1 MHPPLPHRCAEHRAR
16 RPSRHPV
23 PASGARSWR
32 SALALGATLAL
43 LQAGAAAQTCNG
55 LPTSGAPRPP
65 EARKFALIATHC
77 PGIAEAGTPRR
88 ARQLDLYS
96 PDVPLDAPSAIAIPP
111 LATPPFAPPDRPSL
125 QPVRLPAAHPAADA
139 GRLPPEPAAPAR
151 PLDRAGQRVVD
162 LAPTLLQTAREH
174 GLDPLLM
181 HAIAHVESR
190 HDAQAVS
197 HAGARGVMQV
207 MPATASRLGVSQ
219 PERRLHDP
227 ATNLAASA
235 ALLRQLMARYPGELD
250 LVLAAYN
257 AGEGAVERHGRRVP
271 PFAETQDY
279 VRKVGAVYRRLS
291 EAFAVE
297 ADGRLVARDAGPDPR
312 RDPLRGPLRE
322 ASRDTRDTPPDI
334 TRPGASS

>member
-1 MHPPLPHRCAEHRAR
+1 MHPPLPHRCAEHPVH
-16 RPSRHPV
+16 RPSRHPL
-23 PASGARSWR
+23 PATGTRSWGT
-32 SALALGATLAL
+32 ALALGATLAL
-43 LQAGAAAQTCNG
+43 LQAGAAAQTCSG
-55 LPTSGAPRPP
+55 LPTPGTPLSPQGG
-65 EARKFALIATHC
+65 KFVLIATHC
-77 PGIAEAGTPRR
+77 PAVAAAGTPRR

-96 PDVPLDAPSAIAIPP
+96 PRVTLEEPSSFPIPS
-111 LATPPFAPPDRPSL
+111 LATPPFVPPHTAPL
-125 QPVRLPAAHPAADA
+125 QPVRLPAPEPAAADA
-139 GRLPPEPAAPAR
+139 ERVPNGPAAPAR

-162 LAPTLLQTAREH
+162 LAPALLQTAREH

-190 HDAQAVS
+190 HDTQAVS

-207 MPATASRLGVSQ
+207 MPATASRLGVAQ

-279 VRKVGAVYRRLS
+279 VRKVAAVYRRLS

-297 ADGRLVARDAGPDPR
+297 ADGRLVARDA
-312 RDPLRGPLRE
+312 L
-322 ASRDTRDTPPDI
+322 RDTPHVTPRD
-334 TRPGASS
+334 TVRPGAAS